1 MNPFE
6 ILFKMTIHHTYYPER
21 KCPVIHLQPDPATK
35 RLFHNYQYIFTQ
47 VDMHEWAIVGQ
58 KEENEKVA
66 ISPPVCFQLT
76 VTDPHFLYYTSSLL
90 PEITSKTG
98 LRFDISSHSYK
109 QQDIVC
115 KDLISRIQ
123 EEKALPLTCSL
134 LYTAPQRYWEYL
146 LIPRSGKT
154 ENRSILLSDTE
165 NIIPFGPSER
175 IEWNGTPVYRI
186 RTLQPV
192 DLHALYSTT
201 IQLYEHKTFGSQ
213 SRETVK
219 KLLCKN
225 VTPPLPAQLTGET
238 KNTIQQIIY
247 F

>member
-6 ILFKMTIHHTYYPER
+6 ILFRMTIHHSYYPER
-21 KCPVIHLQPDPATK
+21 KCPVISIEPDPATR
-35 RLFHNYQYIFTQ
+35 RLFHNYQYIFKRLDT
-47 VDMHEWAIVGQ
+47 HEWAIVGK
-58 KEENEKVA
+58 KEENETA
-66 ISPPVCFQLT
+66 TTPPPVRFQLT

-90 PEITSKTG
+90 PEITTESG
-98 LRFDISSHSYK
+98 LHFDVLTHSYK
-109 QQDIVC
+109 QHEIEC
-115 KDLISRIQ
+115 KDLLLRI
-123 EEKALPLTCSL
+123 EEGASLPLTCSL
-134 LYTAPQRYWEYL
+134 SYTTPQRYWEYL
-146 LIPRSGKT
+146 LIPRTGKA
-154 ENRSILLSDTE
+154 ENRSLLLSDTE
-165 NIIPFGPSER
+165 NTIPFGPSECS
-175 IEWNGTPVYRI
+175 EWNGLPIYRI
-186 RTLQPV
+186 RTLHPV

-238 KNTIQQIIY
+238 KDTIQQIIY